1 VKMDVLRGL
10 HIVCFGPSDWW
21 GMNPSSA
28 THIMARLAKT
38 NRVLYIN
45 PVSSDLL
52 GVKNRKGFA
61 VRIWRK
67 LKSMLRVMRRINS
80 NLYVMSPVF
89 VPVQGHAVMDRLN
102 NVMLRLQ
109 LAAAMLLLR
118 FRRPLLWVEN
128 IRAAD
133 CLDWFT
139 WRLVVYHASDKFDE
153 CSNTRNKAVLQQR
166 ERQVSSRSDVVI
178 CASRRLYDAQR
189 RYRTNVYYLPHGV
202 DFERFVEAVESAR
215 PSDGLVDVTGP
226 IAGYF
231 GTLTEQNDI
240 ELLEHCARS
249 LLHVNFVFAGR
260 VTGGDYEKLR
270 RMSNVRFLGHVPYEK
285 IPQLC
290 ARFDVCLLP
299 WRMSPWIEY
308 CNPLKLFEYMA
319 SGKPIVSVPICEVID
334 RYSHIVSV
342 AHTPEQFCSSIETEL
357 VGDTE
362 KRKQLRISTA
372 KQHTWDKY
380 IVRLSG
386 IIDDALAR
394 GSSNT
399 VAKTITV

>member
-1 VKMDVLRGL
+1 
-10 HIVCFGPSDWW
+10 
-21 GMNPSSA
+21 
-28 THIMARLAKT
+28 
-38 NRVLYIN
+38 
-45 PVSSDLL
+45 
-52 GVKNRKGFA
+52 
-61 VRIWRK
+61 
-67 LKSMLRVMRRINS
+67 
-80 NLYVMSPVF
+80 
-89 VPVQGHAVMDRLN
+89 
-102 NVMLRLQ
+102 
-109 LAAAMLLLR
+109 
-118 FRRPLLWVEN
+118 
-128 IRAAD
+128 
-133 CLDWFT
+133 
-139 WRLVVYHASDKFDE
+139 
-153 CSNTRNKAVLQQR
+153 
-166 ERQVSSRSDVVI
+166 
-178 CASRRLYDAQR
+178 
-189 RYRTNVYYLPHGV
+189 
-202 DFERFVEAVESAR
+202 
-215 PSDGLVDVTGP
+215 VDVTGP

-249 LLHVNFVFAGR
+249 LPHVNFVFAGR